1 MAATIKIIIESTG
14 GLDAVKKDVRDLG
27 AEAEKSG
34 GGFSSLREIGVSALR
49 QIGSAAIDLAGQGLQ
64 KLGDFLVG
72 SIQKAGDFQAQ
83 LQLFGAAAGKGF
95 EPGTE
100 ALGQFK
106 DLFISLGKELPV
118 STADVEA
125 AAVALVKGG
134 LDPATLKAGA
144 LRDSLNFAAAAG
156 MGLADAA
163 ELTVKQLGT
172 FVPIG
177 ASVEEQTKFMAESQN
192 LLVKAAG
199 ASTLDVKELGTA
211 MLAAGG
217 QARAA
222 GLDYNEFVTTMGLIS
237 PAFGSAAE
245 AGTSFK
251 NFLTRMN
258 PTTKAATAAMND
270 LGLMTTNTNKIMDML
285 RSQGIQPLGTDL
297 DTLGNQ
303 FTEWAAKNNLT
314 AKQTTKLWD
323 SFSQSKF
330 FDMDGKFVGMSK
342 ASELLKGSLEGLSD
356 QQRIAALQTIFGND
370 AMGAA
375 TALAGAGADGFAAF
389 AQKMAD
395 ANGVQA
401 QSAATQQGFNFQLEN
416 MKGSL
421 EALQITI
428 GTAVLPVLASL
439 IGDYLTPG
447 INALMGWA
455 DQIGPLI
462 TQFQAFVTNGQ
473 AMQELLNTLLPYFTG
488 LAAMILAAVVPA
500 FVAWAAAAIPAAIA
514 TVVAMAPVILT
525 VAAIGAAVALLTAA
539 WVNDWGGI
547 QEKTAAVW
555 AIIKPIFDS
564 VVAWLQVAIPA
575 AIQVASDFWTNTL
588 WPALQKV
595 WAFIQDTL
603 IPIIMKT
610 AGEVF
615 DALNSAVTTVAAFWT
630 ETLWP
635 ALQKVWAF
643 IETYINPILTKLA
656 QVYIALVKVEIAAL
670 SAIWNTVLLPALTAV
685 WNFINANIIPIFT
698 ALVNVHIAAL
708 KAGFTALAAFWTGT
722 FVPAMTTLYNFI
734 YNSLAPTMA
743 TFNTNVLQPMAGWFE
758 NIGSAVDSLIGWL
771 NTLADKWAEMKPPDW
786 VKGAS
791 PPPMAHWFD
800 YIAESVRGVSEALPT
815 MHMNLA
821 GPIGGSGGSSY
832 SSSSSRSFTYAP
844 QINTSGNVSAPMD
857 LALASSLA
865 GV

>member
-1 MAATIKIIIESTG
+1 MAATIRIIVETTG
-14 GLDAVKKDVRDLG
+14 GLDKVKADVADLG
-27 AEAEKSG
+27 ESAKRSG
-34 GGFSSLREIGVSALR
+34 GGFNALSEIATGALR
-49 QIGSAAIDLAGQGLQ
+49 AIGSAAIDLAGEGIK
-64 KLGDFLVG
+64 KLGGWLVD
-72 SIQKAGDFQAQ
+72 SVKVAGDFQSQ
-83 LQLFGAAAGKGF
+83 MQLFGAAAGKDFG
-95 EPGTE
+95 PGTA
-100 ALGQFK
+100 ALGEFK
-106 DLFISLGKELPV
+106 DLFIQLGKDLPV
-118 STADVEA
+118 STSQVQDA
-125 AAVALVKGG
+125 AIALVKGG
-134 LDPATLKAGA
+134 IDPAVIKAGA

-389 AQKMAD
+389 AAKMND

-500 FVAWAAAAIPAAIA
+500 FVAWAAAAIPVAIA

-555 AIIKPIFDS
+555 TIIKPIFDS

-595 WAFIQDTL
+595 WAFIQDNV
-603 IPIIMKT
+603 IPIVMKT

-685 WNFINANIIPIFT
+685 WNFIDKYIVPIFT
-698 ALVNVHIAAL
+698 ALVNTYIANL
-708 KAGFTALAAFWTGT
+708 KKSFADLSAFFTGT
-722 FVPAMTTLYNFI
+722 VVPAMEKLYGFI

-743 TFNTNVLQPMAGWFE
+743 TFNTNVLQPMSGWFDS
-758 NIGSAVDSLIGWL
+758 IVTAVDSLITWL
-771 NTLADKWAEMKPPDW
+771 NKLADTWAEMKPPDW
-786 VKGAS
+786 VTGHS

-844 QINTSGNVSAPMD
+844 NISTSGNVSAPMD